1 LQLTLVRLALGAL
14 VAGLHPA
21 LLRLVK
27 DSAPTGMEARALAF
41 GTSVYMLGHGAAPWM
56 AGELA
61 PWVGLRGYFG
71 VHALLVA
78 TGLLLWALQGV
89 RTGKR

>member
-1 LQLTLVRLALGAL
+1 
-14 VAGLHPA
+14 
-21 LLRLVK
+21 
-27 DSAPTGMEARALAF
+27 
-41 GTSVYMLGHGAAPWM
+41 M

-78 TGLLLWALQGV
+78 SGLLLWALQGV
-89 RTGKR
+89 RAGRR